1 MWWMGMEQVVGRG
14 AEVVV
19 VGGGDG
25 AMMSGGMLAVGGRRV
40 DVLATLYL
48 GMS

>member
-1 MWWMGMEQVVGRG
+1 MEQVVGRG

-25 AMMSGGMLAVGGRRV
+25 AMMSGGMLAMGGGRV
-40 DVLATLYL
+40 DVPATLYQ
-48 GMS
+48 GML